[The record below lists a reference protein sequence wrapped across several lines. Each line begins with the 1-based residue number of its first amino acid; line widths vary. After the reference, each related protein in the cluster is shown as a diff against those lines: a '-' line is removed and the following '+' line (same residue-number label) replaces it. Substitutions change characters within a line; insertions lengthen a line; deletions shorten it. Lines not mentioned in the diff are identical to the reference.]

1 MQDARLRLISL
12 VSLSI
17 ATFLSVP
24 GAVLS
29 LLWLLLSPG
38 KLKETMRSVAFWAI
52 LLFVTIIATATQMS
66 GNDGLSYFIRTGVIV
81 LLAFSVYREWH
92 PGEYLDLSVWLFG
105 KKAGFDIGLAVEM
118 SIQGLH
124 EASREF
130 ARIRSALTL
139 KGQKPG
145 IRVIPAVAFLLIHTR
160 LMRARDQADLLATRG
175 YRAGGSCCPVFRT
188 SNRDMIMVILAIF
201 VVFLS
206 FMPLRDIFILQM

>member
-1 MQDARLRLISL
+1 MQDARIRLIAL

-24 GAVLS
+24 GALLTLVWLVLS
-29 LLWLLLSPG
+29 PRT
-38 KLKETMRSVAFWAI
+38 LKEAMKSAAFWVI
-52 LLFVTIIATATQMS
+52 ILFVAIIATATQVT
-66 GNDGLSYFIRTGVIV
+66 GNDGISYLIRTGVII

-130 ARIRSALTL
+130 ARIRSALLL
-139 KGQKPG
+139 KELKPG
-145 IRVIPAVAFLLIHTR
+145 ISMIPAVGFLLIHTR
-160 LMRARDQADLLATRG
+160 LMRAREQADLLATRG

-188 SNRDMIMVILAIF
+188 SHRDKIMGFLAILI
-201 VVFLS
+201 VFLS
-206 FMPLRDIFILQM
+206 FIPVRDIFILQM

>member
-1 MQDARLRLISL
+1 MQDARIRLFSF

-29 LLWLLLSPG
+29 LGWLLLSPG
-38 KLKETMRSVAFWAI
+38 TLRETMKSAAFWVI

-66 GNDGLSYFIRTGVIV
+66 GKDGLSYFIRTGVII
-81 LLAFSVYREWH
+81 LLGFSVYREWH

-130 ARIRSALTL
+130 ARIRSALSL
-139 KGQKPG
+139 KGLQPG
-145 IRVIPAVAFLLIHTR
+145 IRLIPAVGFLMIHTR

-188 SNRDMIMVILAIF
+188 SNRDITMGILAIL

-206 FMPLRDIFILQM
+206 FMPVRDIFILQM

>member
-52 LLFVTIIATATQMS
+52 LFFVTIIATATQMS